1 MAPSRGRH
9 GRCTSI
15 PRVPEDPSPAPLRVG
30 LVLDDSLDRPDGV
43 QQYVLTLGAWLTA
56 RGHQVSYLAPSTA
69 RTDLPHLQVL
79 GSSIQVRYNGNRL
92 STPLPARVRRL
103 RRILRDESFDV
114 LNVTMPYSP
123 FMSGRLLARASTTT
137 AVVGTF
143 LILPASHWVEKA
155 SRGLGLLQHRRLR
168 RFDRVLAVSAPARS
182 FARTAF
188 GLESSIVALPV
199 DVATFAGAVELT
211 ERRAPEDPV
220 HLVFLG
226 RLVERKGPAELV
238 AALGAL
244 RAAGRGAASLRVTIA
259 GTGPLAEGLRRQ
271 AEQLG
276 VADMI
281 DLPGY
286 VAEEDKAALLASGD
300 LVVLPSVGGE
310 SFGISVV
317 EALAA
322 ARGAVIV
329 GDNPGYRTVMGDLT
343 DQLVDPTDTTAFA
356 AVLARFIDDPRLRA
370 AARDRQR
377 AVAWRYDIEAVGPLI
392 VAEYREA
399 IASRRAPGR

>member
-1 MAPSRGRH
+1 ML
-9 GRCTSI
+9 
-15 PRVPEDPSPAPLRVG
+15 EDPSPTPLRVG

-56 RGHQVSYLAPSTA
+56 QGHHVCYLAPSTT
-69 RTDLPHLQVL
+69 RTDLPRLEVL

-92 STPLPARVRRL
+92 STPRPASTRRL
-103 RRILRDESFDV
+103 RQILRSEDFDV

-123 FMSGRLLARASTTT
+123 FMSGRLLARAEART

-143 LILPASHWVEKA
+143 LILPASHWVETA
-155 SRGLGLLQHRRLR
+155 ARVLGLLQHRRLR
-168 RFDRVLAVSAPARS
+168 RFDRVLAVSAPART

-199 DVATFAGAVELT
+199 DVGAFA
-211 ERRAPEDPV
+211 RAAEHADLPGPSAPV

-226 RLVERKGPAELV
+226 RLVERKGPGELIAAV
-238 AALGAL
+238 AAL
-244 RAAGRGAASLRVTIA
+244 RAAGRAPSSLRVTIA
-259 GTGPLAEGLRRQ
+259 GTGPLADGLRRQ
-271 AEQLG
+271 ADELG
-276 VADMI
+276 VADLI

-286 VAEEDKAALLASGD
+286 VAEEEKAALLASGD
-300 LVVLPSVGGE
+300 LVVLPSISGE

-322 ARGAVIV
+322 ARGVVIA
-329 GDNPGYRTVMGDLT
+329 GDNPGYRAVMGDLS
-343 DQLVDPTDTTAFA
+343 DQLVDPTDTAAFA
-356 AVLARFIDDPRLRA
+356 QVLARFIDEPHLRSA
-370 AARDRQR
+370 AGVRQR

-392 VAEYREA
+392 VAEYRDA
-399 IASRRAPGR
+399 VARRRERTR